1 MSIFPS
7 FSLDL
12 SLSLWPTQRREAF
25 AFGAWPSATAGRHGA
40 RRMQM
45 MEAIWLA
52 ARAPAGNDHPSP
64 LASGGVALLGAPRGQ
79 SDSIELN
86 FFFQISKR
94 TTRTGFQSDS
104 ARLRVR
110 ATTHFDKFRAA
121 SAQIMALSV
130 RPSDVICGRRADRDR
145 DARCP
150 SSAACKLFAACRPT
164 DRLAARG
171 FVAELRAGTCSAET
185 SPWAAGGWRATTA
198 AYKSSTV

>member
-1 MSIFPS
+1 MIIPR
-7 FSLDL
+7 
-12 SLSLWPTQRREAF
+12 LWPR
-25 AFGAWPSATAGRHGA
+25 
-40 RRMQM
+40 
-45 MEAIWLA
+45 
-52 ARAPAGNDHPSP
+52 
-64 LASGGVALLGAPRGQ
+64 GVALLGAPRGQ

-150 SSAACKLFAACRPT
+150 SSAACKLFAACRSTRCAGFCGRIARRHVPGQNVALGGR
-164 DRLAARG
+164 RLARDNCSLQVEHCLTAVQITGFLSGRQMMMQRRRRRRMRRQKLKATATTTATSARQ
-171 FVAELRAGTCSAET
+171 LRA
-185 SPWAAGGWRATTA
+185 R
-198 AYKSSTV
+198 V